1 MFADGQPPKEV
12 ATEGAEETVLEAWL
26 CVKVE
31 VVGVVLDE
39 ELYEMRLSECPSYF
53 ARVRSGD
60 VNNSYLEPELML

>member
-39 ELYEMRLSECPSYF
+39 ELYENEAVRMSELLCP
-53 ARVRSGD
+53 RSKW
-60 VNNSYLEPELML
+60 